1 MLNRELSYKPLDFG
15 NGLVAG
21 SVNDQGRL
29 VALNT
34 YHPEHGYV
42 TLTNMRPFPNDR
54 WYDPSFVRAYR
65 AEQASPD
72 LPGFGLWLGDNKP
85 YPSTCSI
92 ETGAMPSVQF
102 EVEPDITAQI
112 VTFAPWPAAG
122 TPYNGLIQFCR
133 LNNQNPQTVPLACN
147 WRGSVALTR
156 ASYAQLTEGGPLPI
170 PTASYIS
177 NEIDGVFTIENQEL
191 GRAVA
196 IMVGPVSEDGRLVR
210 PLQGWLAHEVAELA
224 QLEINLA
231 GSLTLENNKVSD
243 IAVVY
248 GWGATAEQAC
258 EEVLRLAQS
267 NLSGLSEQTGQR
279 WQVFDKIIQ
288 ASGVETKLPGSA
300 RLIRQSLVYVL
311 GCCAIPLNN
320 GQATCLITDH
330 QLLPLVWTRDAYY
343 AIQALLALRK
353 SALLTGEQ
361 TVATAVEN
369 VVRQHLIWLF
379 EIAERPAGYWGRAY
393 LANGKCKD
401 FIFQLDQQC
410 YPLLELADY
419 VEITGDKTFA
429 QPLKPQLEEILG
441 GLLARRAKEAWLFP
455 TSETPADDRV
465 EMPYHFSSQITLWRV
480 FKRLAWLDVLESYRK
495 DQLLKIAGQIQ
506 QDIYRFMV
514 AEHQQQKI
522 FCYLTD
528 LQGNYQFYHDANDWP
543 TIFAPSWDFCPP
555 DDPIWRNTLA
565 FAFSP
570 ANQSGFYPGRYGGLG
585 SVHTP
590 HPWPLGEI
598 QELYLAR
605 SQNDDARL
613 KEVWA
618 KLLKRACWDGN
629 FPEASNENTNQVSSR
644 HWFAWPGAMLVIT
657 LL

>member
-1 MLNRELSYKPLDFG
+1 MLDRKLSYKPLDFG

-21 SVNDQGRL
+21 SVNDQGRI

-34 YHPEHGYV
+34 YHPQHGYV
-42 TLTNMRPFPNDR
+42 TLTNMPPFPNDR
-54 WYDPSFVRAYR
+54 WYDPAFVRAYR
-65 AEQASPD
+65 AAQASPD
-72 LPGFGLWLGDNKP
+72 LPGFGFRFGDNKP
-85 YPSTCSI
+85 YLSTCSI
-92 ETGAMPSVQF
+92 DTGAMPSVRL
-102 EVEPDITAQI
+102 EIEPTLTAEI
-112 VTFAPWPAAG
+112 VTFAPWPANG
-122 TPYNGLIQFCR
+122 SPYNGVIQLCS
-133 LNNQNPQTVPLACN
+133 LKSQYPQNSALTCN
-147 WRGSVALTR
+147 WRGLVALTR
-156 ASYAQLTEGGPLPI
+156 ASYAQLTEGGPLPL
-170 PTASYIS
+170 PPASYIS
-177 NEIDGVFTIENQEL
+177 NETDGIFTIANREL
-191 GRAVA
+191 GWAVA
-196 IMVGPVSEDGRLVR
+196 IMTGPVSEDGNLGR
-210 PLQGWLAHEVAELA
+210 PWQGWQIQEVPERE

-248 GWGATAEQAC
+248 GWGATAEQARQ
-258 EEVLRLAQS
+258 EVLRLAQS
-267 NLSGLSEQTGQR
+267 NLSGLYQQTKER
-279 WQVFDKIIQ
+279 WQVIDKIIQ
-288 ASGVETKLPGSA
+288 ASGVEAELPGSA
-300 RLIRQSLVYVL
+300 RLIRQALVYIL
-311 GCCAIPLNN
+311 SCCAIPLNE

-353 SALLTGEQ
+353 SALLSGEQ
-361 TVATAVEN
+361 AVAITIEN

-410 YPLLELADY
+410 YPLLELVDY
-419 VEITGDKTFA
+419 VEITGDKSFA

-455 TSETPADDRV
+455 TSETPADDKV
-465 EMPYHFSSQITLWRV
+465 EMPYHFSSQITLWHV
-480 FKRLAWLDVLESYRK
+480 FKRLAQLDVLERYRK
-495 DQLLKIAGQIQ
+495 DELLKIAGQIQ
-506 QDIYRFMV
+506 QDIYHFMV

-528 LQGNYQFYHDANDWP
+528 LQDNCRFYHDANDWP
-543 TIFAPSWDFCPP
+543 TIFAPGWEFCPP
-555 DDPIWRNTLA
+555 DDPIWQNTLA
-565 FAFSP
+565 FAFSS
-570 ANQSGFYPGRYGGLG
+570 ANQSGFYPGKYGGLG

-605 SQNDDARL
+605 SQKDENRL
-613 KEVWA
+613 KAVWA
-618 KLLKRACWDGN
+618 KLVKRACWDGN
-629 FPEASNENTNQVSSR
+629 FPEASDENTNQVSSR